1 MNFPSICSLQIA
13 VLGRTSSTDGRTET
27 RTQTTSVFL
36 DWWKQKQRGAAV
48 DVKVTPFPNG
58 VNGQSVQSVP
68 QTEEQNTTLLLSYV
82 SAERLAVSTALS

>member
-1 MNFPSICSLQIA
+1 M
-13 VLGRTSSTDGRTET
+13 
-27 RTQTTSVFL
+27 
-36 DWWKQKQRGAAV
+36 

-68 QTEEQNTTLLLSYV
+68 ETEEQNTTLLLSYV